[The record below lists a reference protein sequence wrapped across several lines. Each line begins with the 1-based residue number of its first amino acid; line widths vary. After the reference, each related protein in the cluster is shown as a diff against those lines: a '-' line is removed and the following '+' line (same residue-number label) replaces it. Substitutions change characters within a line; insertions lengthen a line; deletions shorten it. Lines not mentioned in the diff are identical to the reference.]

1 VNVRPDVAELK
12 TRPVRK
18 PAISVATIIVRA
30 VTWSFLVALLGI
42 VALIAL
48 ALFYTDVNAYVFALL
63 RIDIRLEIAYLLQ
76 LFYQL
81 FS

>member
-1 VNVRPDVAELK
+1 
-12 TRPVRK
+12 
-18 PAISVATIIVRA
+18 VRA